1 LPVVSPAVISTVAVA
16 SDAVSC
22 VTEGPDDADVT
33 VVLAHGAGGDMTGE
47 FIATVSAGLMEEGMR
62 VVRFN
67 FPYAE
72 RGRRAPDRQEVLE
85 ATWRAVLDAVHQ
97 AHAPPMLIAG
107 GKSMGGRI
115 ASQVV
120 AAGARVTGLVFLGY
134 PLHPPGK
141 PDRVRAEHLRDV
153 SVPMLFVEGTRD
165 PFCPPAALERVLAGL
180 SVDVQVVTVPE
191 GDHSFRVPRASG
203 RATAEAWAEIA
214 PAVAAWARA
223 IPR

>member
-1 LPVVSPAVISTVAVA
+1 LPVVSPAVVSTVAVA
-16 SDAVSC
+16 SGAVSC
-22 VTEGPDDADVT
+22 VTEGPGDADVT
-33 VVLAHGAGGDMTGE
+33 VVLAHGAGGDMSDE
-47 FIATVSAGLMEEGMR
+47 FMATVSAGLVEADMQ

-85 ATWRAVLDAVHQ
+85 ATWRAVLDAVHR
-97 AHAPPMLIAG
+97 AHAPRILIAG
-107 GKSMGGRI
+107 GKSMGGRV

-120 AAGARVTGLVFLGY
+120 AAGARAAGLVFLGY

-141 PDRVRAEHLRDV
+141 PDRVRGEHLRAV
-153 SVPMLFVEGTRD
+153 SVPMLFIEGTRD
-165 PFCPPAALERVLAGL
+165 PFCPPAALERVVAGL
-180 SVDVQVVTVPE
+180 SVDVQVVTVAD
-191 GDHSFRVPRASG
+191 GDHSFRVPRSSG
-203 RATAEAWAEIA
+203 RTTAEAWAEIA